1 MPFTYI
7 NNRVSYNPAYIPTR
21 FTAPTTTTP
30 SVTTDSIRPVELY
43 VESDSDVE
51 KGHLV
56 QWTGEAAMF
65 TRFGERI
72 DSFNGLQGHE
82 YALGK
87 VESAQES
94 HSKKVSGVVIDT
106 AALPDSTV
114 FLHKG
119 VHSNHNVSNAEHILR
134 VGVSGSVVL
143 AWVLDA
149 HENKLEGLY
158 DQNMNGTFTQLYVVR
173 ELGEDHFSM
182 EPVSVSSAS
191 LEDQI
196 AELTARLDE
205 LTADN

>member
-1 MPFTYI
+1 MPFTYV
-7 NNRVSYNPAYIPTR
+7 NNRVTYNPAYIPTH
-21 FTAPTTTTP
+21 FTAPTSGGATI
-30 SVTTDSIRPVELY
+30 TTDAIRPVELY

-56 QWTGEAAMF
+56 QWTGQAAMF
-65 TRFGERI
+65 TQFGERI
-72 DSFNGLQGHE
+72 DSFNADEGHE

-87 VESAQES
+87 VESAQDTQ
-94 HSKKVSGVVIDT
+94 SKKIAGVVIDT
-106 AALPDSTV
+106 SALPASTV

-119 VHSNHNVSNAEHILR
+119 VHSHHNVSNAEHILR

-158 DQNMNGTFTQLYVVR
+158 DQNVNGTFTKLYVVR

-182 EPVSVSSAS
+182 EPTSVSSAS
-191 LEDQI
+191 IEDQI
-196 AELTARLDE
+196 TELTARLDE